1 MTPEERKK
9 HMDEGLC
16 FKCHKRGHRLFHCPE
31 WKGKAPMEP
40 QQSKKQ

>member
-1 MTPEERKK
+1 MTPKKRKQ

-16 FKCHKRGHRLFHCPE
+16 FKCHKKGQRLFMCPE